1 MIQPS
6 ISSSSSPSSLSS
18 LSSPPNPSPA
28 PRPSA
33 RTTRAALLIG
43 PITLTLGACAQP
55 APPPPPA
62 SEGFSAGISMDAR
75 ADGIDLETPLYPG
88 AVPYKDRDD
97 DKSSVKMSLWGGL
110 FGMHLAAGKYQS
122 RDEVDRVAKF
132 YRRALSRYG
141 TPLDCGAAD
150 APRGKPKDGGP
161 LTCDDDKPD
170 AGGQLYK
177 VGLPKNFRVVSVKPL
192 PDGTTQIS
200 VARVRFR

>member
-6 ISSSSSPSSLSS
+6 ISS
-18 LSSPPNPSPA
+18 LSSPPTSSLTH
-28 PRPSA
+28 RPCA
-33 RTTRAALLIG
+33 RMSRAALLVG
-43 PITLTLGACAQP
+43 AVTLALGACAQS
-55 APPPPPA
+55 APPPPA
-62 SEGFSAGISMDAR
+62 QEGFSAGITVDAK
-75 ADGIDLETPLYPG
+75 ADGVDLDTPLYPG
-88 AVPYKDRDD
+88 AVPYKDRDE
-97 DKSSVKMSLWGGL
+97 DKSSVQMSLWGGL
-110 FGMHLAAGKYQS
+110 FGLQLAAGKFQS
-122 RDEVDRVAKF
+122 KDEVDRVGRF

>member
-6 ISSSSSPSSLSS
+6 TSSLSLPAS
-18 LSSPPNPSPA
+18 SPA
-28 PRPSA
+28 PSAACRPPV
-33 RTTRAALLIG
+33 RMPRAALLVG
-43 PITLTLGACAQP
+43 AVTLALGACAQP
-55 APPPPPA
+55 APPPPA
-62 SEGFSAGISMDAR
+62 SEGFGAGIRVDTR
-75 ADGIDLETPLYPG
+75 TDGAGLETPLYPG
-88 AVPYKDRDD
+88 AVPYKDRDE
-97 DKSSVKMSLWGGL
+97 DKSSVQMSLWGGL
-110 FGMHLAAGKYQS
+110 FGMQLTAGKFQS
-122 RDEVDRVAKF
+122 RDEVDRVGKF

-177 VGLPKNFRVVSVKPL
+177 VGLPKDFRVVSVKPL

>member
-1 MIQPS
+1 MP
-6 ISSSSSPSSLSS
+6 
-18 LSSPPNPSPA
+18 
-28 PRPSA
+28 
-33 RTTRAALLIG
+33 RAALLIG
-43 PITLTLGACAQP
+43 AITLALGACAQP
-55 APPPPPA
+55 APPPPA
-62 SEGFSAGISMDAR
+62 SEGFSAGITVDAK
-75 ADGIDLETPLYPG
+75 ADGVDLDTPLYPG
-88 AVPYKDRDD
+88 AVPYKDRDE
-97 DKSSVKMSLWGGL
+97 DKSSVQMSLWGGL
-110 FGMHLAAGKYQS
+110 FGMQLAAGKFQS

>member
-43 PITLTLGACAQP
+43 AITLTLGACAQP

-97 DKSSVKMSLWGGL
+97 DK
-110 FGMHLAAGKYQS
+110 
-122 RDEVDRVAKF
+122 
-132 YRRALSRYG
+132 
-141 TPLDCGAAD
+141 
-150 APRGKPKDGGP
+150 
-161 LTCDDDKPD
+161 PD

>member
-6 ISSSSSPSSLSS
+6 ISSLP
-18 LSSPPNPSPA
+18 SPPNLSFA
-28 PRPSA
+28 HRPCA
-33 RTTRAALLIG
+33 RMSRAALLVG
-43 PITLTLGACAQP
+43 AVTLALGACAQS
-55 APPPPPA
+55 APPPA
-62 SEGFSAGISMDAR
+62 QEGFSAGVTVDAK
-75 ADGIDLETPLYPG
+75 ADGVDLDTPLYPG
-88 AVPYKDRDD
+88 AVPYKDRDE
-97 DKSSVKMSLWGGL
+97 DKSSVQMSLWGGL
-110 FGMHLAAGKYQS
+110 FGLQLAAGKFQS
-122 RDEVDRVAKF
+122 KDEVDRVGRF

>member
-1 MIQPS
+1 MRK
-6 ISSSSSPSSLSS
+6 
-18 LSSPPNPSPA
+18 
-28 PRPSA
+28 PRA
-33 RTTRAALLIG
+33 VLLIG
-43 PITLTLGACAQP
+43 ALTLALGACAQP
-55 APPPPPA
+55 APPPPA
-62 SEGFSAGISMDAR
+62 SEGFSAGITVDSKT
-75 ADGIDLETPLYPG
+75 DGSELDTPLYPG
-88 AVPYKDRDD
+88 AVPYKDHDE
-97 DKSSVKMSLWGGL
+97 DKSSVQMSLWGGL
-110 FGMHLAAGKYQS
+110 FGMQLAAGKFQS
-122 RDEVDRVAKF
+122 RDDVDRIGRF

-192 PDGTTQIS
+192 PDGSTQIS